1 MSTYPLLICV
11 AVTER
16 RMQTKFQ
23 QMFDGGFRAVEMMQ
37 SFGED
42 NDISSVLAVAL
53 CFQLVNIDLE
63 VYRFCF
69 CPPNA

>member
-1 MSTYPLLICV
+1 
-11 AVTER
+11 
-16 RMQTKFQ
+16 MQTKFQ

-53 CFQLVNIDLE
+53 CFELVNIDLE
-63 VYRFCF
+63 VYRLCF